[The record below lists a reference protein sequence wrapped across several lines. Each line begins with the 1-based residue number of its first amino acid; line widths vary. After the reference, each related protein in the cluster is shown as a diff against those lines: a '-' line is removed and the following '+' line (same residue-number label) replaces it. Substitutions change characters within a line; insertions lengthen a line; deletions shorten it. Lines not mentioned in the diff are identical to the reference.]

1 MKLLADLLP
10 VLLFFIVFKLA
21 GSRPDDAAAFASAH
35 LGFLVAGGVV
45 AAKIAPMLLATL
57 TAIGVT
63 AVQIAWKL
71 ARGQKVDTMLWVS
84 LAVVAVFGGA
94 TVWFQNETFI
104 KWKPSVLYWLMG
116 GALALTQLLTG
127 RSLLRTLLG
136 EQLTLPD
143 PVWRRLTLMWVA
155 FFAFMGL
162 ANLFVAYQFSTEIWV
177 DFKLF
182 GGIGL
187 MLLFTLVQGLYLSR
201 HIEAGHE

>member
-187 MLLFTLVQGLYLSR
+187 MLLFTLAQGLYLSR